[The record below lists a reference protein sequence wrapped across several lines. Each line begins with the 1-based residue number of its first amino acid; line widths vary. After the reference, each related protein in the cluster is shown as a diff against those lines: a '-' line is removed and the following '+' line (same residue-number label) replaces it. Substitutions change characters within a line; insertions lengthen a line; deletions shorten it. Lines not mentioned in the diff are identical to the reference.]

1 MAKHNETGQEGEK
14 AAADFLENKGY
25 QILHRNWRYKRAE
38 LDIVAM
44 DKKTMVFVEVKT
56 RTDYTFDRPE
66 NAVDGKKQRLMTQ
79 AAIAYM
85 AESGHNWAIRFDILS
100 VILRGDKFYIDH
112 FEDAFFPGLA

>member
-14 AAADFLENKGY
+14 AAVDFLENKGY

-44 DKKTMVFVEVKT
+44 DRKTMVFVEVKT

>member
-44 DKKTMVFVEVKT
+44 DRKTMVFVEVKT